1 MIITFVT
8 RIIRA
13 LVLLAT
19 RTADN
24 MNRNLM
30 APRAP
35 QHYLVLQ
42 RAAGIGRN
50 QRRAY
55 DVRGYWA

>member
-1 MIITFVT
+1 MIITIVT

-42 RAAGIGRN
+42 RAARIRRH
-50 QRRAY
+50 QRRAS
-55 DVRGYWA
+55 DVRGH

>member
-8 RIIRA
+8 RIIHA

-19 RTADN
+19 RAADN

-35 QHYLVLQ
+35 QHYLMLQ
-42 RAAGIGRN
+42 GAARIRRH
-50 QRRAY
+50 QRRAS
-55 DVRGYWA
+55 DERGH